1 MTAIRNKWALLVGI
15 SRYPLLAVRYQLR
28 GCVND
33 SQLMDRTLQ
42 QVFGFPDGNIAR
54 LHNEQATRDG
64 ILQAMNGLVDR
75 VSKDDIVVVHYSGH
89 GSQMTDREND
99 EPDGKDE
106 TIVPYDSGRRPYPNR
121 DISDDEIYVWLLR
134 LTQKTSYVTLIFDCC
149 NSGTIARDAFGGAS
163 RWLEP
168 DDRPLEELPPSPIP
182 QDQADAMRAGMRDI
196 GPSGWLPLGQRYV
209 LIAACRA
216 EEEANEHRIKQS
228 RPVTIHGALTY
239 FLHQEL
245 TRAGQQSTY
254 RDVFERASI
263 GVTDAYPRQH
273 PQLEGAADR
282 LLFGVEDI
290 KPMRFVPVQ
299 QRRRGNVSLGAG
311 AAHGMTVGSQWALYP
326 QAIKRVAEDTPR
338 LGLVEISAVGAVT
351 SESMLLNEAPAGAI
365 RRGARAVEEAHSY
378 GEMRLG
384 LFIQAPADQ
393 EQAAAQL
400 AALLDT
406 SPLLCRKAAD
416 EADMKAVIVPRRMT
430 LADDDPAP
438 QLGPLSEAIWAVVG
452 RDGRLAMPYRPVAEA
467 NATDILR
474 DNLEKLARYRQ
485 SLALKNP
492 DDRLLKDKVQFILK
506 RLMRDGA
513 WVPAEPERAGGQV
526 IFHESDPITFEITNH
541 HSAPIYVSVL
551 DFGLTGAVS
560 LLYPDN
566 GPSQRLD
573 PGRSITV
580 GERQGEGVTLFFPD
594 NFPFVLDPNDG
605 TPTGGTETFKLFAT
619 THEADFTLLLQ
630 EGVRSADF
638 ASAKGADSP
647 LFQLLTTALTGL
659 GDRLR
664 WRNRAAPTEH
674 WATIERSFFLRRKV
688 PPHTPA

>member
-1 MTAIRNKWALLVGI
+1 MTASRNKWALLIGI
-15 SRYPLLAVRYQLR
+15 NKYSLLAPRYQLH
-28 GCVND
+28 GCIND

-42 QVFGFPDGNIAR
+42 DVFGFPDGNIAR
-54 LHNEQATRDG
+54 LHNEQATREA
-64 ILQAMNGLVDR
+64 ILQAMHDLVER
-75 VSKDDIVVVHYSGH
+75 VKQDDTVVLYYSGH
-89 GSQMTDREND
+89 GSQMPDREND
-99 EPDGKDE
+99 EPDRKDE
-106 TIVPYDSGRRPYPNR
+106 TIVPHDSGRHPYPNR
-121 DISDDEIYVWLLR
+121 DITDDEIYIWLLE
-134 LTQKTSYVTLIFDCC
+134 LTGKTPYVTLIFDCC
-149 NSGTIARDAFGGAS
+149 NSGTITRDAFGGAS

-182 QDQADAMRAGMRDI
+182 KDQADVMRAGMRDI

-216 EEEANEHRIKQS
+216 EEEANEHSIKQS

-290 KPMRFVPVQ
+290 KPMRFVPVR
-299 QRRRGNVSLGAG
+299 QRRRGKVTLGAG
-311 AAHGMTVGSQWALYP
+311 AAHGMTVGSQWAVYP
-326 QAIKRVAEDTPR
+326 QAIKRVIEGKPR

-351 SESMLLNEAPAGAI
+351 SEAMLLNEASAGAI
-365 RRGARAVEEAHSY
+365 RRGARAVEETHSY
-378 GEMRLG
+378 GEMRLSV
-384 LFIQAPADQ
+384 FIQAPADQ

-416 EADMKAVIVPRRMT
+416 EADMKAVIAQSRATVSEG
-430 LADDDPAP
+430 DPVP
-438 QLGPLSEAIWAVVG
+438 QLGLLHESAWAVVG
-452 RDGRLAMPYRPVAEA
+452 RDGRLVMPARPVAEA

-474 DNLEKLARYRQ
+474 DNLEKIARYRQ
-485 SLALKNP
+485 SLALRNP
-492 DDRLLKDKVQFILK
+492 DDILLKDKVQFILK
-506 RLMRDGA
+506 RSMRDGTWA
-513 WVPAEPERAGGQV
+513 PAEPERAGGQV
-526 IFHESDPITFEITNH
+526 IFHESDPIAFEITNH
-541 HSAPIYVSVL
+541 HNAPIFVSVL
-551 DFGLTGAVS
+551 DFGLAGAVS
-560 LLYPDN
+560 LLYPDG
-566 GPSQRLD
+566 GPSQPLD

-580 GERQGEGVTLFFPD
+580 GERQGEGVELFFPN
-594 NFPFVLDPNDG
+594 NFPFVLDPNDD
-605 TPTGGTETFKLFAT
+605 TPTGGIETFKLFAT

-630 EGVRSADF
+630 EGVRSADL
-638 ASAKGADSP
+638 AGAKGADSP

-659 GDRLR
+659 GDRLL
-664 WRNRAAPTEH
+664 WRNRADWT
-674 WATIERSFFLRRKV
+674 TIERPFVLRRNLS
-688 PPHTPA
+688 